1 MKKLF
6 IAVALAVSLSLGG
19 CGMVRQTFGLDAE
32 VSNPFAVATQPDT
45 HVLAAYGLITIALEE
60 AATLAENP
68 ETPDR
73 VVLAIARAAPI
84 AKSSADL
91 ARTTALE
98 YRRARVAYERARD
111 AGLEEQT
118 ALLATATQSAFRLT
132 QVLTQL
138 KTDLATL
145 QRAIVGARG
154 DPATVDEANAELN
167 SAGTVLTAVVQQQ
180 P

>member
-19 CGMVRQTFGLDAE
+19 CGAVRQTLGLDAE
-32 VSNPFAVATQPDT
+32 VSNPFSVTTQPDT

-73 VVLAIARAAPI
+73 IVLAIARAAPI
-84 AKSSADL
+84 AKASADA

-98 YRRARVAYERARD
+98 YRRARIAYERAREL
-111 AGLEEQT
+111 GLEEQA
-118 ALLATATQSAFRLT
+118 ALLATATQTAFRLT

-138 KTDLATL
+138 KDDLNVL
-145 QRAIVGARG
+145 QRAIAGANG
-154 DPATVDEANAELN
+154 DVSTVEEVRQEIDAAGATLD
-167 SAGTVLTAVVQQQ
+167 AVVR
-180 P
+180 